1 MQVRGA
7 PAIAMVA
14 AISIAVELNN
24 GHDLPTPESIA
35 KFVAERFS
43 YLKTARPTA
52 VNVSEAAE
60 RFTRRAQSL
69 VASGQPA
76 LEIKKTLIGEL
87 VKMLADDRQMN
98 YQISNHGADHVLA
111 GVPAGEKVTVL
122 THCNTGAF
130 CTGGFGT
137 ALGIIRALH
146 ERGRLEHAYCT
157 ETRPY
162 NQGSRLTSF
171 ELMQEGIPSTLIC
184 DSMAACLMKTRKL
197 SAVIVG
203 ADRIVSN
210 GDTANKIGTYQL
222 AIVAKHHNVPFYTA
236 ATITTIDFSLPNGSQ
251 IVIEERKREEMT
263 MIAGKRIAPEGV
275 NCWNPSFDVTPAELI
290 TGGIVTENGVFKPA
304 EIKTLQ

>member
-1 MQVRGA
+1 
-7 PAIAMVA
+7 MVA
-14 AISIAVELNN
+14 ALSIAVELIKS
-24 GHDLPTPESIA
+24 HSLTTRESVA
-35 KFVAERFS
+35 RYVEEKFT

-52 VNVSEAAE
+52 VNVSEAAN
-60 RFTRRAQSL
+60 RFTKRAQELASNGQDPSSMKETL
-69 VASGQPA
+69 VR
-76 LEIKKTLIGEL
+76 EL
-87 VKMLADDRQMN
+87 AQMLTDDRQMN
-98 YQISNHGADHVLA
+98 YQISNHGADHILA
-111 GVPAGEKVTVL
+111 SLQPGERVTVL

-146 ERGRLEHAYCT
+146 KRGVLEHAYCT

-184 DSMAACLMKTRKL
+184 DSMAACLMKTRKI

-203 ADRIVSN
+203 ADRIVAN

-222 AIVAKHHNVPFYTA
+222 AIVAKHHGVPFYTA
-236 ATITTIDFSLPNGSQ
+236 ATTTTIDFFLPNGSL

-263 MIAGKRIAPEGV
+263 MIAGKKIAPEGV
-275 NCWNPSFDVTPAELI
+275 TCWNPAFDVTPAELI
-290 TGGIVTENGVFKPA
+290 TGGIVTENGVFRPDQLKS
-304 EIKTLQ
+304 LQ

>member
-1 MQVRGA
+1 
-7 PAIAMVA
+7 MVA
-14 AISIAVELNN
+14 AISIAVELGN

-60 RFTRRAQSL
+60 RFTRRAQAL

-76 LEIKKTLIGEL
+76 PEIKRILIEEL

-236 ATITTIDFSLPNGSQ
+236 ATITTVDFSLPNGSQ

-290 TGGIVTENGVFKPA
+290 TGGIVTENGVFKPE
-304 EIKTLQ
+304 EIKSLK